1 MGVHGLTFFFLFSF
15 LFSSFDIVFFFN
27 YFKMCFC
34 QLNITFV
41 FNLFFLSNLRRSTGY
56 LVYIYGNSWQNVI
69 SYMILFMNY
78 KAKNVINLLLDSLD
92 N

>member
-1 MGVHGLTFFFLFSF
+1 VFLSTEHH
-15 LFSSFDIVFFFN
+15 
-27 YFKMCFC
+27 FC
-34 QLNITFV
+34 LQF
-41 FNLFFLSNLRRSTGY
+41 FFLSNLRRSMGY
-56 LVYIYGNSWQNVI
+56 LVYIYGKSWQNVFVGVI

>member
-1 MGVHGLTFFFLFSF
+1 M
-15 LFSSFDIVFFFN
+15 
-27 YFKMCFC
+27 
-34 QLNITFV
+34 
-41 FNLFFLSNLRRSTGY
+41 GY
-56 LVYIYGNSWQNVI
+56 LVYIYGKSWQNVFVGVI